1 MAGLDFKVKYRIADI
16 GCGTG
21 AASLVLA
28 DTLDCDITSVD
39 FLQAFLDVLNDR
51 ASEVELASRI
61 STLCASMDDLP
72 FEANSYDVLWSEGAI
87 YNIGFAKGIQ
97 EWKAYLK
104 QGGVLVVS
112 EVTWTTDER
121 PQELED
127 YWEAAY
133 PEIDT
138 ASNKMKVLERAGY
151 QPLGYFTLDSHCWLE
166 GYYGP
171 IQASY
176 NAFLE
181 RNANS
186 EGAKEI
192 IAAEREEVAM
202 YEKFKDFYSYGV
214 YIAKKL

>member
-1 MAGLDFKVKYRIADI
+1 
-16 GCGTG
+16 
-21 AASLVLA
+21 
-28 DTLDCDITSVD
+28 CDITSVD

-151 QPLGYFTLDSHCWLE
+151 QPLGYFTLDLHCWLE

>member
-1 MAGLDFKVKYRIADI
+1 MKLLIDLHSHNERQGPGGKAQTELAIYLAGLDFQVKYRIADI

-39 FLQAFLDVLNDR
+39 FLQAFLGVLNDR
-51 ASEVELASRI
+51 ASEAEFASRI

-72 FEANSYDVLWSEGAI
+72 FEVNSYDVLWSEGAI

-151 QPLGYFTLDSHCWLE
+151 QPLGYFTLL
-166 GYYGP
+166 
-171 IQASY
+171 A
-176 NAFLE
+176 
-181 RNANS
+181 
-186 EGAKEI
+186 
-192 IAAEREEVAM
+192 
-202 YEKFKDFYSYGV
+202 
-214 YIAKKL
+214 